1 MFTTIEKV
9 IFLQNVDVFAKV
21 PTEQL
26 TFLAAIAE
34 EITALRDDE
43 IYKKDDPSQALYVV
57 LEGSVS
63 LHRDGREITRAAEG
77 AAFGTWSLFDN
88 EPYVATAT
96 VIDDVRLLR
105 IDHEDFF
112 EVLAD
117 NVEVTRGVIR
127 TMVHRLRGL
136 ITRVGV
142 DPAGSE
148 QPGG

>member
-1 MFTTIEKV
+1 MISTIEKV

-34 EITALRDDE
+34 EVSALKDDE
-43 IYKKDDPSQALYVV
+43 IYKRDDPSQALYIV
-57 LEGSVS
+57 LDGTVS
-63 LHRDGREITRAAEG
+63 LHRDGREITQAQMG
-77 AAFGTWSLFDN
+77 DAFGTWSLFDD

-96 VIDDVRLLR
+96 VVDDARLLR
-105 IDHEDFF
+105 IEHDDFY

-127 TMVHRLRGL
+127 TVATRLRGL
-136 ITRVGV
+136 IHRVGV
-142 DPAGSE
+142 DQSGADPT
-148 QPGG
+148 GG